1 MSRRRLAAAAVAAV
15 LTATVMSSATY
26 ALWSTD
32 AEASIGVLRSGD
44 LDLELLGDLR
54 WAETSPGLGDH
65 AVASGT
71 GGTADH
77 VAVPGDSFT
86 VTQRFR
92 TTLEGDNLRAR
103 LTVSWVPTGPV
114 PAGVQGTYVVTPPS
128 GVPSAPTALGTPL
141 TLPSGA
147 GASLPLGAGEWT
159 LVATLAWNGVDR
171 VVAPSTLTGQPAAS
185 VGGTIQVDLRQ
196 VRGDGLAP

>member
-1 MSRRRLAAAAVAAV
+1 MSRRRLAVVAVAAV
-15 LTATVMSSATY
+15 LTASVMSSATY
-26 ALWSTD
+26 ALWSSD

-44 LDLELLGDLR
+44 LDLELVGDVR

-65 AVASGT
+65 AVAAT
-71 GGTADH
+71 DGTADH

-103 LTVSWVPTGPV
+103 LTVSWLPTGPV

-128 GVPSAPTALGTPL
+128 GAPSAPTALGTPL

-147 GASLPLGAGEWT
+147 GASLPLGTGEWT
-159 LVATLAWNGVDR
+159 LVATLVWNGTDR
-171 VVAPSTLTGQPAAS
+171 VVAPSTLTGQPTAP

>member
-15 LTATVMSSATY
+15 LTASVMSSATY

-44 LDLELLGDLR
+44 LDLELVGDLR
-54 WAETSPGLGDH
+54 WAETSPGLGGH
-65 AVASGT
+65 AVASGAD
-71 GGTADH
+71 GTAGH
-77 VAVPGDSFT
+77 LAVPGDSFT

-92 TTLEGDNLRAR
+92 TTLEGDNLHAR
-103 LTVSWVPTGPV
+103 LTVSWLPTGHV
-114 PAGVQGTYVVTPPS
+114 PAGVEGTYVVTPPS
-128 GVPSAPTALGTPL
+128 GAPSAPTPLGTPL
-141 TLPSGA
+141 TLPAGA
-147 GASLPLGAGEWT
+147 GESLPLGTGEWT
-159 LVATLAWNGVDR
+159 LVATLVWNGVDR
-171 VVAPSTLTGQPAAS
+171 VVAPSTLTGQPATS